1 MKVGG
6 GNKIAG
12 KNRSKRRIEK
22 NKERSVEYL
31 TVGCKVTIAFIII
44 FKMYRREGV

>member
-6 GNKIAG
+6 GNKIVE

-22 NKERSVEYL
+22 SKERSVEYL
-31 TVGCKVTIAFIII
+31 TVGCKVTTAFIII
-44 FKMYRREGV
+44 FKMCRREGV